1 LKTIAFDRLPTK
13 LRPTI
18 GTLLVSVGAALATA
32 IFFRLAFSFDQLA
45 FLIWL
50 AFVPLFLASVRY
62 SPGYA
67 FIYGW
72 LGSFPLNYGTFYW
85 IFGVSGAELGHG
97 LLLGAYL
104 GIFPAIV
111 CSVVAFSRPIPV
123 LFVLLTPSAWVIS
136 DYLRAH
142 MGSLAFSW
150 STPAYWQHANPT
162 LLQLASFA
170 GEYGVTFLIVFVNA
184 ALALAIME
192 RRWLTLSLT
201 ATVIPALWIPGTP
214 LLDATGDKVGTIRV
228 AVVQP
233 AFTPEE
239 MRSFDATRKLDRLRR
254 LTLSAA
260 QDKPDVIVW
269 PEAAVHD
276 WKTDLGLLS
285 DIGSI
290 ARGADAP
297 IVFGMSESG
306 KDIRSPAGQDAETQ
320 RPSEM
325 RRNSTLM
332 IDRTGSFAGIYHKH
346 RLVPFS
352 ELSPLEDWLEWPDWI
367 PTPDEPTTPGDEHVT
382 FALPNAVSGFPI
394 ICWENLFGDFVSRS
408 ISEGPGLV
416 LHIVND
422 NWGGR
427 TLASRQHNAASA
439 LRAAENR
446 IPVVTASNT
455 GPSQIF
461 DARGRVVA
469 EVPDLFVEGVVV
481 VDVDLVDDRSL
492 YYRLGDWVVLLSG
505 VLLAMGSIRLAARAD
520 LQSAI
525 HSRRA

>member
-1 LKTIAFDRLPTK
+1 MLKTIAFDRLPTS
-13 LRPTI
+13 LRPAI
-18 GTLLVSVGAALATA
+18 GTLLIPIGAALATA
-32 IFFRLAFSFDQLA
+32 ILFRLAFAVDELA
-45 FLIWL
+45 FLMWL
-50 AFVPLFLASVRY
+50 AFVPLILGAARY
-62 SPGYA
+62 TPGYA
-67 FIYGW
+67 FLYGW
-72 LGSFPLNYGTFYW
+72 LSSFPLNYGTFYW
-85 IFGVSGAELGHG
+85 IFGVPGAELAHG
-97 LLLGAYL
+97 LLLGVYL

-111 CSVVAFSRPIPV
+111 CAVVAFSRPIPI
-123 LFVLLTPSAWVIS
+123 LFILLTPSAWVIL

-142 MGSLAFSW
+142 MGPLAFSW
-150 STPAYWQHANPT
+150 STPAYWQHTNLT

-192 RRWLTLSLT
+192 RRWRALLLT
-201 ATVIPALWIPGTP
+201 APVVAAIWIPGTASLNTP
-214 LLDATGDKVGTIRV
+214 GDKVDTIRV

-239 MRSFDATRKLDRLRR
+239 MRSFDATRKLERLRR

-260 QDKPDVIVW
+260 QHKPDVIVW
-269 PEAAVHD
+269 PEASVHD

-290 ARGADAP
+290 ARSAHATL
-297 IVFGMSESG
+297 VFGMSESG
-306 KDIRSPAGQDAETQ
+306 KAIRSPGGQDTETHH
-320 RPSEM
+320 PSEM

-332 IDRTGSFAGIYHKH
+332 IDRTGSFGGIYHKH

-352 ELSPLEDWLEWPDWI
+352 EFRPLEDLLEWPAWI
-367 PTPDEPTTPGDEHVT
+367 PTPDQPMTPGEEHVT
-382 FALPNAVSGFPI
+382 FSLPNGVSGFPI

-422 NWGGR
+422 NWGGH

-461 DARGRVVA
+461 DAQGRVVA
-469 EVPDLFVEGVVV
+469 EIPDLFVEGVVV
-481 VDVDLVDDRSL
+481 GDVDLVRDRSL
-492 YYRLGDWVVLLSG
+492 YYRFSDWFVLLSG
-505 VLLAMGSIRLAARAD
+505 IVLAIGSIRLAGQAD
-520 LQSAI
+520 LP
-525 HSRRA
+525 RTPP